1 MKMCDYSLMALP
13 NRLALSGEEL
23 VSHKFQTGAMGLISS
38 AEGKLIDDAAK
49 PKGLVQ
55 RIRCLLN
62 PPHMWQCTAVCVP
75 PGARLSV
82 RDISSQLQREIG
94 LQGDVQEVTFT
105 QTGAGIGFRD
115 AMRFPNGREVSLQRL
130 SEGQRVRVLS
140 LSSVEESTPT
150 IEAYLVNH

>member
-1 MKMCDYSLMALP
+1 MCDYSLMALP
-13 NRLALSGEEL
+13 NRLAVCGEEL
-23 VSHKFQTGAMGLISS
+23 VSHKFQTGAIGLISS
-38 AEGKLIDDAAK
+38 AEGKLIDAAAR

-62 PPHMWQCTAVCVP
+62 PPHARQCTAVCVP

-82 RDISSQLQREIG
+82 RDISSPLQREIG
-94 LQGDVQEVTFT
+94 LNGDVQEVMFT

-115 AMRFPNGREVSLQRL
+115 AIRFSNGREISLQRL

-140 LSSVEESTPT
+140 LSSVEQTTPVL
-150 IEAYLVNH
+150 EGYLVNP

>member
-1 MKMCDYSLMALP
+1 MCDYSLMALP
-13 NRLALSGEEL
+13 NRLAVSGEEL

-38 AEGKLIDDAAK
+38 AEGKLIGAAAK
-49 PKGLVQ
+49 PKGFVQ
-55 RIRCLLN
+55 RLRCLLN
-62 PPHMWQCTAVCVP
+62 PPQSRQCTAVCVP

-94 LQGDVQEVTFT
+94 LQGDAQEVMFT

-115 AMRFPNGREVSLQRL
+115 AMCFSNGREISLQRL

-140 LSSVEESTPT
+140 LSSIEESTP
-150 IEAYLVNH
+150 ALDGYLVNP

>member
-1 MKMCDYSLMALP
+1 MCDYSLMALP
-13 NRLALSGEEL
+13 NRLAVSGEEL
-23 VSHKFQTGAMGLISS
+23 VSHKFQTGAMGLISN
-38 AEGKLIDDAAK
+38 AEAKLMDEAAK
-49 PKGLVQ
+49 PKGFVQ
-55 RIRCLLN
+55 RLRSLLN
-62 PPHMWQCTAVCVP
+62 PPHARQCTAVCVP

-94 LQGDVQEVTFT
+94 LPGDVQEVTFT

-115 AMRFPNGREVSLQRL
+115 AMRFSNGRELSLQRL

-150 IEAYLVNH
+150 IEAYLVSR